1 MTGLRSTLAHRRA
14 AAGRHRE
21 ERALRRAIAAAP
33 TVESA
38 HEIASLIAHG

>member
-1 MTGLRSTLAHRRA
+1 MSPIRTTLAHRRSLRS
-14 AAGRHRE
+14 RHRE
-21 ERALRRAIAAAP
+21 ERALRRAIASAP